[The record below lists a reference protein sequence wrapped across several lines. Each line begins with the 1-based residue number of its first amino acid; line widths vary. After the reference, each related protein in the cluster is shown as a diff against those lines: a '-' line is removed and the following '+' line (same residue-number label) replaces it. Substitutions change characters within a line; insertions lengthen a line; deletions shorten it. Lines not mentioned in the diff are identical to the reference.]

1 MNKFRRY
8 SINIPH
14 YYGEREPEIKDKPI
28 PDEELAKTL
37 EELQKR
43 VEGITGVSRLKYFP
57 RIPSDVLPFE
67 GVWRSIWDVGVIIYI
82 DIPITGKKKMDIYL
96 SKYKEILAERFG
108 QAEMYI
114 VSWEIEVI

>member
-1 MNKFRRY
+1 LNKFRRY

-43 VEGITGVSRLKYFP
+43 VEGTAL
-57 RIPSDVLPFE
+57 
-67 GVWRSIWDVGVIIYI
+67 
-82 DIPITGKKKMDIYL
+82 
-96 SKYKEILAERFG
+96 
-108 QAEMYI
+108 
-114 VSWEIEVI
+114 